1 MKMFSTMSGQRNHG
15 KRDAQGSMKKT
26 RPFLRSL
33 TPEEL
38 KESAKLMDAHPQV
51 YAPIKNLVI
60 YLSLERG
67 IMSLTP

>member
-1 MKMFSTMSGQRNHG
+1 
-15 KRDAQGSMKKT
+15 MKKT

-38 KESAKLMDAHPQV
+38 KEIAKLMDAHPQV

-60 YLSLERG
+60 DLSLERIG
-67 IMSLTP
+67 IHGQQEQN